1 MAPLSGFSDAC
12 QELGSGEFARVQLS
26 FRPGSSL
33 EALSSVLS
41 YYYFLNTLDHLFP
54 FLGRKLRVHD
64 VH

>member
-1 MAPLSGFSDAC
+1 MAPLSGLSDAC
-12 QELGSGEFARVQLS
+12 QALGSGEFAREQRS
-26 FRPGSSL
+26 FLPGSSL

-54 FLGRKLRVHD
+54 FLGRKLRAHD